1 MNKLYAVLYPI
12 LWFFMWIFHP
22 WKAVGRE
29 NLPEGGALL
38 CGNHTTLGDPV
49 YVVCAVGHRP
59 QIRVMAKDE
68 VMHVPVL
75 GFILRHAGIIGVK
88 RGKADVGAVKACL
101 KALKNGE
108 KLLLFPEGTRVR
120 EGESS
125 EAHTGAAMFATRSGC
140 SIVPVYISPRKRWF
154 RRTTVIFGQPYYPE
168 FAGRRATPEDYQRI
182 ADELMAKI
190 RALGEETP

>member
-75 GFILRHAGIIGVK
+75 GFILR
-88 RGKADVGAVKACL
+88 
-101 KALKNGE
+101 
-108 KLLLFPEGTRVR
+108 
-120 EGESS
+120 
-125 EAHTGAAMFATRSGC
+125 
-140 SIVPVYISPRKRWF
+140 
-154 RRTTVIFGQPYYPE
+154 Q
-168 FAGRRATPEDYQRI
+168 
-182 ADELMAKI
+182 
-190 RALGEETP
+190 